1 MRLNFID
8 PTVRQLKP
16 AARVHVSGKLGF
28 NSDAAKFMN
37 LEELPSY
44 VVATSDSEEGKYQ
57 IFFIDSEI
65 SKEMESPPP
74 PITVAKAGK
83 YFYVQFINILNQLE
97 IEFLNQKIVFD
108 IVKQEYEGFEMFVL
122 TRREQKEDLR
132 TDHQGQRDE

>member
-37 LEELPSY
+37 LEGLPSY

-65 SKEMESPPP
+65 SKEIESPP

-83 YFYVQFINILNQLE
+83 YFYVQFINILNQLK

-108 IVKQEYEGFEMFVL
+108 IEKQEYKGFEMFVL
-122 TRREQKEDLR
+122 TRREQKKGVH
-132 TDHQGQRDE
+132 TDHEGQRDE

>member
-1 MRLNFID
+1 MKLRFID

-16 AARVHVSGKLGF
+16 AARVHASGKLGF

-44 VVATSDSEEGKYQ
+44 VVATSYSEEGKFQ

-74 PITVAKAGK
+74 ITVAKAGK
-83 YFYVQFINILNQLE
+83 YFYIQFVNILNQLK
-97 IEFLNQKIVFD
+97 IEFQGQKIVFD
-108 IVKQEYEGFEMFVL
+108 IERREYNGFNMFVL

-132 TDHQGQRDE
+132 TDHEVHQDE

>member
-8 PTVRQLKP
+8 PTIRQLKP

-44 VVATSDSEEGKYQ
+44 VVATPDSEEGKHQ

-65 SKEMESPPP
+65 SKEMESPP

-83 YFYVQFINILNQLE
+83 YFYVQFINILNQLKV
-97 IEFLNQKIVFD
+97 EFLNQKIVFD
-108 IVKQEYEGFEMFVL
+108 IEKQEYKGFEMFIL
-122 TRREQKEDLR
+122 TRREQKEGVH
-132 TDHQGQRDE
+132 TDYEGQRDE

>member
-1 MRLNFID
+1 MQLNFID

-37 LEELPSY
+37 LEKLPSY
-44 VVATSDSEEGKYQ
+44 VVATSDSEEEKYQ

-65 SKEMESPPP
+65 SKEMESPP

-83 YFYVQFINILNQLE
+83 YFYVQFINILNQLK
-97 IEFLNQKIVFD
+97 IDFRGQKIVFD
-108 IVKQEYEGFEMFVL
+108 IEKQKYNEFDMYVL
-122 TRREQKEDLR
+122 IMREQKKASSND
-132 TDHQGQRDE
+132 DDS